1 MNWETFLT
9 STFIASVIASLI
21 GILSN
26 IIITGLQNKNKIKAY
41 KYSELHRIL
50 KETEQVHGFWRCE
63 KVEDYLE
70 RMYFFWGNLEIC
82 KPLFDRDLRDKVD
95 NIIRSLNEELNVMNE
110 TQIVP
115 TSLSGNLNKMVVV
128 LKECI
133 QEQIIRL
140 V

>member
-1 MNWETFLT
+1 MNY
-9 STFIASVIASLI
+9 I
-21 GILSN
+21 GF
-26 IIITGLQNKNKIKAY
+26 
-41 KYSELHRIL
+41 L

-63 KVEDYLE
+63 KV
-70 RMYFFWGNLEIC
+70 
-82 KPLFDRDLRDKVD
+82 D
-95 NIIRSLNEELNVMNE
+95 NIIRSLNEELNVMDE